1 MGESQIN
8 SRYPTEPGQSE
19 AVEVVSQNLQRMLMN
34 GLRPSFML
42 LSSLLLMFLRKRKAI
57 TQIYDLPPLA
67 NDDKM
72 ARGQKCVIKGESLLR
87 H

>member
-1 MGESQIN
+1 
-8 SRYPTEPGQSE
+8 
-19 AVEVVSQNLQRMLMN
+19 MN

-72 ARGQKCVIKGESLLR
+72 ARGQKCVIKGESPLR